1 MSDGTTVSNVA
12 VAQPVMPN
20 IEASNID
27 ASPVAPS
34 GSPVGKTKR
43 RRFGLNPVFAR
54 ELRERA
60 RRTGTPIL
68 LTLYL
73 ILLLIVAYFA
83 YKSVSHGS
91 NFQDTVFS
99 GAFAGR
105 LMFEWVL
112 FALFGLV
119 CFFVPGYTAASITGE
134 RERQTLVPLQV
145 TLLRPRQIVVGKVL
159 ASLAY
164 TVLLV
169 VAAAPILSLA
179 YAIGGLTIGQLL
191 RGVFAILLVSLL
203 LATIAIMWSSIFR
216 RSAAAIGLSYVTL
229 LLLLLGTPLAT
240 AAFGSGHLLRGQRS
254 WSMLANPFL
263 FVADF
268 VVMPGKQANQFFF
281 FDGYFSTAAVAFRS
295 ASPLFAPTWVVAGLV
310 QFTIGLAAFLI
321 AKRRMRLPAVRER

>member
-1 MSDGTTVSNVA
+1 MSEIAIAEPALPNPLPA
-12 VAQPVMPN
+12 AMPN
-20 IEASNID
+20 ADSGL
-27 ASPVAPS
+27 ASPAEK
-34 GSPVGKTKR
+34 VGKTKR

-54 ELRERA
+54 ELRERS

-73 ILLLIVAYFA
+73 VLLLIVAYFA

-91 NFQDTVFS
+91 NFQDTIFS

-112 FALFGLV
+112 LALFGLV
-119 CFFVPGYTAASITGE
+119 CFFVPGYTASSITGE

-203 LATIAIMWSSIFR
+203 LATIAIMWSSMFR
-216 RSAAAIGLSYVTL
+216 RSAAAIGMSYATVL
-229 LLLLLGTPLAT
+229 FLLLGTPLIT
-240 AAFGSGHLLRGQRS
+240 AAFGSGHMLRGQRS
-254 WSMLANPFL
+254 WSMLANPFV

-268 VVMPGKQANQFFF
+268 VVMPGKQPNDFFF
-281 FDGYFSTAAVAFRS
+281 FDGYFSTAAMAYRS
-295 ASPLFAPTWVVAGLV
+295 ATNYFASPWVVAGIV
-310 QFTIGLAAFLI
+310 QSILAVLAFLL
-321 AKRRMRLPAVRER
+321 AKRRMRLPATRER